1 MINSAIHPARSR
13 VQQVPGFQSIV
24 VRAVDNSGVSIPSPQ
39 LNRQITN
46 SIIRPLLLMALL
58 TWTAILNLD
67 AAVPE
72 SFTYQGRVDVAG
84 TPHSGEG
91 QFKFSL
97 INPADSAAVWSNDG
111 SHLDGTEPDTFVS
124 LGVTNG
130 LFTIALGDTNLT
142 SPFAAGL
149 FETYGN
155 LALRIWFNDG
165 VNGFTQLTPDQRL
178 TAAPYALAANIS
190 PGSLTGD
197 QLAPGGVDYTRLTIG
212 GLPEPGQVLGFDG
225 LGFSWQTAGGG
236 GGSTPWLTNGTNIFY
251 NAGFAGLGTATP
263 RAPLE
268 IWGNWDAGEVANL
281 NLRGAKPTLS
291 WETSYPTTGLPRTY
305 SWILHEGPDGPG
317 NLSFYTRNHSIITTP
332 GPWQQVMS
340 LRPDR
345 SLSFGASTR
354 QMIHLWDT
362 TYGIGVQDF
371 VLYQRT
377 GGAFAW
383 YRGGTH
389 NNNALNPGAG
399 GVPMMTLEDFTAN
412 LYVADFKMGHPT
424 RRGAPGRALVDS
436 GTELIINF
444 GDDWNVTR
452 IGGSKVS
459 VKVLEI
465 TGGADLAEPFQMS
478 EGKLAPGSVVVID
491 EDNPGHLK
499 LAAQAYDQRVAGII
513 SGANGVNPGIALQQ
527 QGVLEGGQNVAL
539 TGRVYVRADA
549 DAGVIKPGDLLTT
562 SDRPGHAMRVTEP
575 GRAQGAI
582 LGKAMTGLK
591 SGQGLVL
598 VLVTLQ

>member
-236 GGSTPWLTNGTNIFY
+236 GGSNPWLTNGTNIFY

-412 LYVADFKMGHPT
+412 LYVADFKMGHLT

-562 SDRPGHAMRVTEP
+562 SDRPGHAMRATEP